1 MIENTISLG
10 FTEYR
15 IRMIGRKEAD
25 KITMFWQRDDGKIV
39 SPIFTSQEACR
50 HYGNKMPLITDEEW
64 AVHYPLSSQGNLNQ
78 TSVFV
83 ETNKTKT
90 I

>member
-1 MIENTISLG
+1 MSDTIEVG

-15 IRMIGRKEAD
+15 IRMIGRREED

-64 AVHYPLSSQGNLNQ
+64 AELYPLSSQGNLNQ

-83 ETNKTKT
+83 VTPETK
-90 I
+90 